1 MATESPLIHD
11 GGQNTL
17 STANDA
23 RRSSITGTTLSGP
36 NGSGQFYWVTLST
49 SVNRTAAFAST
60 APGTTP
66 WYPYGV
72 LQNTPQPGGAVDV
85 GIFGITKLIAGTTT
99 ILAGTQISPS
109 STVSGLT
116 SPWAAN
122 QIYLRCGIALEAP
135 TTVGQVFTA
144 LIYGPQGGSS

>member
-11 GGQNTL
+11 GSQNTL

-36 NGSGQFYWVTLST
+36 NGSAQFYWLTEST
-49 SVNRTAAFAST
+49 TVDRTVAFAST
-60 APGTTP
+60 APTTTP

-72 LQNTPQPGGAVDV
+72 LQNTPQPGGAADI

-99 ILAGTQISPS
+99 IVRGSQISPS

-116 SPWAAN
+116 SLWATG
-122 QIYLRCGIALEAP
+122 QVYLRAGIALETPSA
-135 TTVGQVFTA
+135 VGQVFTA